1 MTDIRHSIRE
11 VFNERPEYVVKA
23 SHTWMRSQ
31 ITSLYP
37 DVAKEM
43 LWREVERAIDAL
55 GVGLE
60 QAEVEVVVTHRRE
73 ATYEEIAEAQRA
85 LREGNQ

>member
-11 VFNERPEYVVKA
+11 VFNERPECVVEA

-73 ATYEEIAEAQRA
+73 ATYDEIAEAQRA